1 VHSAVLNLMT
11 DSKQLTMDVSGAWLR
26 EVSPMLATS
35 RLFSP
40 EHLGSL
46 SCEHNANATGDSDK
60 KPKSEPLKSS
70 G

>member
-1 VHSAVLNLMT
+1 MHSAVVKLMM
-11 DSKQLTMDVSGAWLR
+11 DSNELTIDVSGAWVR

-46 SCEHNANATGDSDK
+46 SHEHNANATGDSDRQQ
-60 KPKSEPLKSS
+60 KSEPIK
-70 G
+70 

>member
-1 VHSAVLNLMT
+1 MKDINE
-11 DSKQLTMDVSGAWLR
+11 LTIDVSGAWVR

-46 SCEHNANATGDSDK
+46 SYDHNANATGESDK
-60 KPKSEPLKSS
+60 KQRSEPLK
-70 G
+70 

>member
-1 VHSAVLNLMT
+1 VNSAVLNLMT
-11 DSKQLTMDVSGAWLR
+11 DRNELTMDVSGAWVR

-46 SCEHNANATGDSDK
+46 SYDHNANATGESDK
-60 KPKSEPLKSS
+60 KPTSEPLK
-70 G
+70 